1 MLARLPILPTILVLL
16 AVGVMVRL
24 GLWQL
29 DRLHEKE
36 ALLARYAAARTMS
49 ADAAWP
55 RDAGEA
61 ERVFY
66 RHARIRCL
74 RVLSVNPMAGT
85 NARGES
91 GLAQVAA
98 CDLGQ
103 GGKAN
108 VVLGWSRDPA
118 ARQWQGGDVS
128 GLIAPGGNA
137 GPRLVAD
144 PPLAGL
150 EPNARPDPRD
160 IPNNHLS
167 YAVQWFLFAL
177 VALVIYALAVRKR
190 LARAGPEG

>member
-1 MLARLPILPTILVLL
+1 MLRRLPVIPTVLVLI
-16 AVGVMVRL
+16 AVGMMIRL

-36 ALLARYAAARTMS
+36 ALLAGYAATRSMS
-49 ADAAWP
+49 ADAPWP
-55 RDAGEA
+55 RDAAQA

-74 RVLSVNPMAGT
+74 RVGTVTPMAGT
-85 NARGES
+85 SAKGVA
-91 GLAQVAA
+91 GLSQVAT
-98 CDLGQ
+98 CDLAD

-118 ARQWQGGDVS
+118 PRKWDGGEVS
-128 GLIAPGGNA
+128 GIIAPGGDA
-137 GPRLVAD
+137 GPRLIAD

-150 EPNARPDPRD
+150 EASARPDPSS

-167 YAVQWFLFAL
+167 YAVQWFLFAF
-177 VALVIYALAVRKR
+177 VALMIYALAVRKR
-190 LARAGPEG
+190 LAGQGREG